1 MPARHDITSNQ
12 GETLSLH
19 LLYTDSA
26 DNSIDLANYSA
37 EFQVRRS
44 VSDSDK
50 VLHLYGS
57 TGGLSYG
64 ATAGSTGAGNTAIG
78 ISGGLW
84 LNRNAGN
91 TGAET
96 GGIYV
101 FAGATATSLVPAG
114 KHLYDLELR
123 YIPDGTVTRLTEGR
137 FYSPSEVTR

>member
-91 TGAET
+91 TGGET

>member
-19 LLYTDSA
+19 LLYTDSS

-64 ATAGSTGAGNTAIG
+64 ATAGSTGAGNAAIG

-91 TGAET
+91 TGGET
-96 GGIYV
+96 GGIYI
-101 FAGATATSLVPAG
+101 FAGATATSFVPVG

>member
-12 GETLSLH
+12 GETLNLH
-19 LLYTDSA
+19 LLYTDSIDA
-26 DNSIDLANYSA
+26 SIDLANYSA

-50 VLHLYGS
+50 LLHLYGS
-57 TGGLSYG
+57 TGGLNYG
-64 ATAGSTGAGNTAIG
+64 ATAGSTGAGDTSVG
-78 ISGGLW
+78 ISGGIW

-91 TGAET
+91 TGGET
-96 GGIYV
+96 GGIRI

-123 YIPDGTVTRLTEGR
+123 YIPDGTVTRLMEGR
-137 FYSPSEVTR
+137 FDSPSEVTR

>member
-1 MPARHDITSNQ
+1 MAARHDITSNQ

-19 LLYTDSA
+19 LLYTDSS

-64 ATAGSTGAGNTAIG
+64 ATAGSTGAGNAAIG

-91 TGAET
+91 TGGET
-96 GGIYV
+96 GGIYI
-101 FAGATATSLVPAG
+101 FAGATATSFVPVG